1 MPDSQYLQHVYLMP
15 GMAAN
20 PSIFDNIQ
28 LSSEQFVMHKLEWFI
43 PKPKESL
50 SDYAMRM
57 CDNIKHDDIVLI
69 GVSFGGVLVQEMAK
83 HISFKRLIIISSVK
97 SSRELPK
104 RMQIARKIGLYK
116 MLPTSLVNYMHHV
129 QKLPLGKFLN
139 RRVELYKTYLSI
151 SDKRYLDWAIKEMVC
166 WSQHEPLKEV
176 VHIHGD
182 ADIVF
187 PISNLDNPIVIKGG
201 THIMI
206 INKYRWFN
214 RNLPHIIATGNLPE

>member
-1 MPDSQYLQHVYLMP
+1 
-15 GMAAN
+15 
-20 PSIFDNIQ
+20 
-28 LSSEQFVMHKLEWFI
+28 
-43 PKPKESL
+43 
-50 SDYAMRM
+50 
-57 CDNIKHDDIVLI
+57 
-69 GVSFGGVLVQEMAK
+69 
-83 HISFKRLIIISSVK
+83 
-97 SSRELPK
+97 
-104 RMQIARKIGLYK
+104 
-116 MLPTSLVNYMHHV
+116 MHHV